1 MNAKEIISINC
12 SNQNVTSKK
21 GQYSAEKLILIKR
34 ELPKQKKKYE
44 NPWAMRNHKRDYNL
58 YWEENKHSSKEKWT
72 WTKVAGVHPHLPV
85 VELDQFLPIIAQWP
99 KQVRVS

>member
-44 NPWAMRNHKRDYNL
+44 NP
-58 YWEENKHSSKEKWT
+58 
-72 WTKVAGVHPHLPV
+72 
-85 VELDQFLPIIAQWP
+85 
-99 KQVRVS
+99 